1 MVMALQKMTNL
12 DYFFEVAELQR
23 LVGGRLA
30 NAYDYGSG
38 GGAFRLKF
46 SSNGTLNMVVELGTR
61 IHLTK
66 FVAPAPAVQSSFVKF
81 LRSRLENAR
90 VAAVRQL
97 GFDRVI
103 EFEFYAKGETV
114 RLVFES
120 FGKGNIVLCDAD
132 WLIVRAM
139 NSNIGDGTFKRG
151 TKYEPPKNAK
161 TWVAEATADFDC
173 NGDTAKC
180 VTEHFN
186 VAPFYAREA
195 LARAGVDNLAS
206 QKSREAVAIALHS
219 LVEGFSPRVYAEDC
233 FSPILLS
240 SRKDEPKLFDSFFE
254 ALDVYYGSPVIAA
267 SDVEKASSERKARFE
282 ASLREQDEALKKFTE
297 REKLGRKA
305 GAWIKTNAVLIG
317 ELLDAA
323 QAKDTDKI
331 KKLAGEHGV
340 DASLEGGQ
348 LVLSIDEEVE

>member
-1 MVMALQKMTNL
+1 MAFQKMTNL

-46 SSNGTLNMVVELGTR
+46 SANGTLNVVIELGTR

-66 FVAPAPAVQSSFVKF
+66 FVAPAPAAQSSFVKF

-97 GFDRVI
+97 GFDRVV

-120 FGKGNIVLCDAD
+120 FGKGNVVLCDSG

-161 TWVAEATADFDC
+161 AWVAEATAGFDC
-173 NGDTAKC
+173 NGEAVKC

-195 LARAGVDNLAS
+195 LARAGVESLSS
-206 QKSREAVAIALHS
+206 QKSREAVAAALRS
-219 LVEGFSPRVYAEDC
+219 LAEGFSPRVYAEDC
-233 FSPILLS
+233 FSPIPLA
-240 SRKDEPKLFDSFFE
+240 SREGEPRLFGSFFE
-254 ALDVYYGSPVIAA
+254 ALDEHYGAPVIEA
-267 SDVEKASSERKARFE
+267 SDVEKASSERKARFK
-282 ASLREQDEALKKFTE
+282 ASLREQDEALEKFRE
-297 REKLGRKA
+297 REELGRKA
-305 GAWIKTNAVLIG
+305 GAWVKANAAVVS

-323 QAKDTDKI
+323 QAKDAERI
-331 KKLAGEHGV
+331 RKLSGEHGFG
-340 DASLEGGQ
+340 ASLEGGQ
-348 LVLSIDEEVE
+348 LVLSVDEEVE